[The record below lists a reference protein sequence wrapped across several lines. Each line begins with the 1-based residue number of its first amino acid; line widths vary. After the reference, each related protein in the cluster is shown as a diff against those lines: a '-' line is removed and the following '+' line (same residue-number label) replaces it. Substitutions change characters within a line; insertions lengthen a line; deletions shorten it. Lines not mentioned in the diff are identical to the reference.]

1 MKTYEIGW
9 QEQVTHQ
16 NPKSNMALE
25 YDTGWVQ
32 DRGKALR
39 ALERAKEVNARK
51 TVPIKINDKLTIY
64 VTPEQAEDEKYL
76 ARLFSNYL

>member
-1 MKTYEIGW
+1 
-9 QEQVTHQ
+9 
-16 NPKSNMALE
+16 MALE

-76 ARLFSNYL
+76 ARLFANYL